1 MKLKKCD
8 YSSINYSMILVDIVI
23 NMWCCWLRI
32 NEYKTKYTY
41 FYKSIEY

>member
-23 NMWCCWLRI
+23 NM
-32 NEYKTKYTY
+32 
-41 FYKSIEY
+41 